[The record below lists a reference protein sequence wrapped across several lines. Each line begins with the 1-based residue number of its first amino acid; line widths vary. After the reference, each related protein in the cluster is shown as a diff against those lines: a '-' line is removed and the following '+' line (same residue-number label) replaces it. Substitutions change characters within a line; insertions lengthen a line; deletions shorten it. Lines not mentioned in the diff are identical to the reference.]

1 VEKRTPWQIQ
11 RAVVFA
17 MILREVK
24 TRLGGHWAGFLWV
37 LGIPMVK
44 LAIFVAMNVF
54 IRNRGARDGFD
65 FSVFLFVAIFPF
77 DLFRDLWNR
86 LTVAISSN
94 ISLFGYRQV
103 KPMDALIARAVLEIA
118 ISVILLTLTALML
131 ARLGFKPLLPAD
143 PLAYIV
149 VYGVAILLGIGFGL
163 TTAMFANFI
172 PRFTVFTSLMTMP
185 LTLLSGVIFQ
195 LNRVPEEIL
204 YYFRFNPLL
213 HIVEL
218 SRKTWL
224 GTYVPISGMTLTY
237 PLTWALCMIA
247 LGTMLYTVRRRQLLA
262 T

>member
-1 VEKRTPWQIQ
+1 
-11 RAVVFA
+11 

-37 LGIPMVK
+37 LGVPMLK
-44 LAIFVAMNVF
+44 LAVFVAMNVY

-86 LTVAISSN
+86 LTAAISSN

-118 ISVILLTLTALML
+118 ISVILLVLTATFL

-143 PLAYIV
+143 PLGYIT
-149 VYGVAILLGIGFGL
+149 VYAVTILLGIGFGL
-163 TTAMFANFI
+163 VTAMFANFI
-172 PRFTVFTSLMTMP
+172 PRFTIFTSLMTMP
-185 LTLLSGVIFQ
+185 LTLMSGVIFQ
-195 LNRVPEEIL
+195 LNRVPEELL
-204 YYFRFNPLL
+204 YWFRFNPLL

-224 GTYVPISGMTLTY
+224 GTYVPITGINLTY
-237 PLTWALCMIA
+237 PLTWGLVMIS
-247 LGTMLYTVRRRQLLA
+247 LGMMLYSVRRARLLA
-262 T
+262 V